1 MYKNEITHCSYSMHI
16 TLRMEGLDLDT
27 LLQQHPLDGR
37 EEMRNGITEMV
48 QSYLRPQVVST
59 LGNVKLTM
67 VNM

>member
-1 MYKNEITHCSYSMHI
+1 MHI